1 MHKPIRIFLS
11 VAAITM
17 AMMTPTTITATTIQ
31 PSTRTIT
38 DMAGRQVQVP
48 TTIDKVLS
56 TSPPPTTFVYMLAP
70 DKLGGWLGS
79 GAREQ
84 TKFIPP
90 AYQNLP
96 TYAWGRQSTTNYEA
110 YISARP
116 DLVFIGCEQ
125 RMGEWRADLTQGKM
139 GVIPVVCVDDTRNAV
154 GYTPTLRFIGNL
166 LGVGDRAE
174 ALITY
179 YETVLN
185 EVQQKVAVIA
195 KADRM
200 RVYYAEGGNGLS
212 TDPSGSPHAQ
222 LIDVCGGIN
231 VADCQ
236 IASRSGQT
244 PVTMES
250 VLMWRPEVIITTSQ
264 AFARHAP
271 GNASWKKTPAVQHR
285 RVHLTPSQPFN
296 WFDRPPG
303 VNRIVGIPWTAHV
316 LYPDLFPQT
325 WMKRKVKNFYA
336 LFYHYALSDA
346 ELDALLSG
354 QLQQPRRLYD

>member
-1 MHKPIRIFLS
+1 MHKPIRIRLTI
-11 VAAITM
+11 AAI
-17 AMMTPTTITATTIQ
+17 AMIMITPTTITATTIQ
-31 PSTRTIT
+31 PSTHTII

-48 TTIDKVLS
+48 TTINKVLS
-56 TSPPPTTFVYMLAP
+56 TSPPPTTFIYMLAP
-70 DKLGGWLGS
+70 DKLGGWLGR

-84 TKFIPP
+84 TKFIPRT
-90 AYQNLP
+90 YQNLP
-96 TYAWGRQSTTNYEA
+96 TYAWGRQSTTHYEA
-110 YISARP
+110 YIAARP
-116 DLVFIGCEQ
+116 DLVLIGCEQ
-125 RMGEWRADLTQGKM
+125 ATGESRTDLTQEKM
-139 GVIPVVCVDDTRNAV
+139 GVIPVVCVDDARNAI
-154 GYTPTLRFIGNL
+154 GYAPTLRFIGNL

-179 YETVLN
+179 YENVLD
-185 EVQQKVAVIA
+185 EVQGKVAAIA
-195 KADRM
+195 LTDRV
-200 RVYYAEGGNGLS
+200 RVYYAEGNNGLS

-222 LIDVCGGIN
+222 LIDICGGIN

-236 IASRSGQT
+236 LASGSGQM

-264 AFARHAP
+264 AFAGHAP
-271 GNASWKKTPAVQHR
+271 GDASWKKTPAVQHR

-316 LYPDLFPQT
+316 LYPDLFPQP
-325 WMKRKVKNFYA
+325 WMKRKVKAFYA

-346 ELDALLSG
+346 ELDILLSG
-354 QLQQPRRLYD
+354 QL